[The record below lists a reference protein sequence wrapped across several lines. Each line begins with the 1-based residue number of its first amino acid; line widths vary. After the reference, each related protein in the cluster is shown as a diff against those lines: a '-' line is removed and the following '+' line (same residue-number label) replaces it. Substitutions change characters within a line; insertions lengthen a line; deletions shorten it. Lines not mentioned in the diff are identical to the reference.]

1 MTGNCKTLFPA
12 KACDGTPRTRRGR
25 NGRTFPNKCQEYD
38 MSETDYLESRIRE
51 LADRTYKNEYTVNTE
66 FLSIS
71 EQASFYEALKKLGV
85 PADSDRVFGVRF
97 TLQGGYDDAE
107 RRAAFFLPS
116 WLDTET
122 FIRNEQTSP
131 DLLTCLHISPLQK
144 KFSDPLTHRDY
155 LGALMSLGIERDRTG
170 DILIDHEDHSA
181 YIFIFK
187 NIAEIVC
194 RELVRVRHTSVSAE
208 EIPPIQCT
216 VRPSFEIRE
225 GSVASERLDAV
236 LSFVLRL
243 ARAKAQELIAREDVY
258 VNGRTA
264 RSGGAVL
271 REGVRV
277 SVKGHGKFIYEGV
290 LSSTKKGRDFIR
302 VRVFK

>member
-1 MTGNCKTLFPA
+1 
-12 KACDGTPRTRRGR
+12 
-25 NGRTFPNKCQEYD
+25 
-38 MSETDYLESRIRE
+38 MSESGYLESRIRE
-51 LADRTYKNEYTVNTE
+51 LADRAYNNEYLTNTE
-66 FLSIS
+66 FLSVS
-71 EQASFYEALKKLGV
+71 EQASFYDALRKLGI
-85 PADSDRVFGVRF
+85 PADSDRAFGVRF

-116 WLDTET
+116 WLDMET
-122 FIRNEQTSP
+122 FIKNEQTVP
-131 DLLTCLHISPLQK
+131 EVLTCLHLRPLQT
-144 KFSDPLTHRDY
+144 KFSDSLTHRDY

-187 NIAEIVC
+187 NVAELVC
-194 RELVRVRHTSVSAE
+194 RELIRVRRTSVSAE
-208 EIPPIQCT
+208 EIPPAQCT
-216 VRPSFEIRE
+216 VRPAFEIRE

-236 LSFVLRL
+236 LAFVLRL
-243 ARAKAQELIAREDVY
+243 ARNKAQELIAREDVF
-258 VNGRTA
+258 VDGRTA

-271 REGVRV
+271 REGARV

-290 LSSTKKGRDFIR
+290 LTSTKKGRNFVR

>member
-1 MTGNCKTLFPA
+1 
-12 KACDGTPRTRRGR
+12 
-25 NGRTFPNKCQEYD
+25 

-51 LADRTYKNEYTVNTE
+51 LADRAYKNEYTVNTE

-122 FIRNEQTSP
+122 FIRNEQTAP

-194 RELVRVRHTSVSAE
+194 RELVHRLQEIVARRVHENVAKRSRSVLKIFKA
-208 EIPPIQCT
+208 
-216 VRPSFEIRE
+216 VRCFID
-225 GSVASERLDAV
+225 ASLEPVERLGIC
-236 LSFVLRL
+236 R
-243 ARAKAQELIAREDVY
+243 DV
-258 VNGRTA
+258 
-264 RSGGAVL
+264 SP
-271 REGVRV
+271 V
-277 SVKGHGKFIYEGV
+277 SVDHICIYKVNIADEGV